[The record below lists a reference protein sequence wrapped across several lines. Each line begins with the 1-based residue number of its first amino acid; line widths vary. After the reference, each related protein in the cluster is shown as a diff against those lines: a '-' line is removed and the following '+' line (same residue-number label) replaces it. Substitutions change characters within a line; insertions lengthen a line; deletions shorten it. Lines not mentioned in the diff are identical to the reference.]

1 MKSEV
6 ARDKNP
12 ISEQN
17 YKDYGNSVNDEDL

>member
-12 ISEQN
+12 ISELN
-17 YKDYGNSVNDEDL
+17 FKHCASTLGEEDQ

>member
-17 YKDYGNSVNDEDL
+17 CKDYVNSANDEDL